1 MKIFNLRTPIG
12 AIALSILASN
22 IQQGSANEEGPVFRR
37 RELGD
42 AASIPLDISDLSLGS
57 LSFIHGLSPKP
68 KASKTTSM
76 SMSMSK
82 AAKRAKRA
90 KASLSM

>member
-12 AIALSILASN
+12 AIALSILAAD

-37 RELGD
+37 RELDG
-42 AASIPLDISDLSLGS
+42 AASIPLEISDLSLGS
-57 LSFIHGLSPKP
+57 LSFIHGPSP
-68 KASKTTSM
+68 KASKTI

-82 AAKRAKRA
+82 AAKRAKS
-90 KASLSM
+90 SLSL